1 MYINAPRIQKRALN
15 PGCCGAP
22 TFQHENLAGAVHC
35 RHPPGPGMIAAM
47 NPTAEDHVAITNLLA
62 RYCLALDLDDVDS
75 WVDLFTA
82 DASYEVFGRTWEG
95 HEGLRKL
102 LRAAP
107 GGSTSGARPSST
119 CSASM
124 RPRPP
129 RTFCSS
135 KPGPGRCAERCTP
148 TGCTERRT
156 AGASPIDAA
165 GSSGRTDS
173 ATGPTSRPAGA
184 RFGLPRP
191 SSSAGHDRGA
201 PGP

>member
-1 MYINAPRIQKRALN
+1 MYINAPRNQKRAKN
-15 PGCCGAP
+15 PGCCGP
-22 TFQHENLAGAVHC
+22 TFQHENLARPVHC

-107 GGSTSGARPSST
+107 GGLHLGGPPVIDMVGVDEAATTQNLLFVEAR
-119 CSASM
+119 
-124 RPRPP
+124 
-129 RTFCSS
+129 
-135 KPGPGRCAERCTP
+135 
-148 TGCTERRT
+148 TGTMRRT
-156 AGASPIDAA
+156 LYTDRLHRTPDGWRIAHRRCRFIGAD
-165 GSSGRTDS
+165 GLRD
-173 ATGPTSRPAGA
+173 RP
-184 RFGLPRP
+184 
-191 SSSAGHDRGA
+191 DE
-201 PGP
+201 